1 MNCKGIFSRKLFVRQ
16 LDQYFDMTKVYY
28 TVYKICNVLCTMQY
42 IVYYA
47 VYKNKLKNNQM

>member
-28 TVYKICNVLCTMQY
+28 TVYKIYNVYDYSVLCS
-42 IVYYA
+42 I
-47 VYKNKLKNNQM
+47 